1 VNNLGKYELLGE
13 LGRGAFG
20 VVYRARDPI
29 ISRMVALKTMTTSV
43 AGNPALLQRFYRE
56 AQSAGSL
63 QHPNIVT
70 IFDMGDQDG
79 TPFIAMELV
88 DGQNLDDVIASRV
101 PVPLSLK
108 LVYAVQACRAF
119 DYAHKRGII
128 HRDIKPGNV
137 MVNKEGIVK
146 VVDFGIARVLESS
159 KTQTGM
165 LIGTFSYM
173 APELFH
179 GEHASERSDIWS
191 FGVLLYELIASR
203 RPFCEETP
211 AALMRSICEHE
222 HPSLREAAPHC
233 PADLEAVVHKTL
245 QKSDTERFQSM
256 EDLLLELDPICR
268 RLQAENVAEL
278 LAQGRQLV
286 EQGEIAQA
294 RDLLRQALRVDP
306 TNLQIRVLS
315 EKVNVELRRMAV
327 RPQVQESVEKAR
339 ALLQEGKLQ
348 EADAEA
354 GHALALDSSC
364 EAAQALLREVQDRT
378 RRAQTINEWLELAK
392 QHLAEGLADE
402 ADALLA
408 KVAEADPSQRELPG
422 LRQQVLDEQERRRR
436 QARLLEG
443 MQQARA
449 YWTQQNYQ
457 ECIAVLTELQKDFAG
472 EEEIERLLE
481 TAREEQAEQN
491 KQERLA
497 QGRNLLALQQYEEC
511 ATALAQLQAEFPGDE
526 EIQRLLDAARA
537 EEAEQQ
543 KERRL
548 ADARKLLAARQYEEC
563 IALLV
568 SLQQQFVGDDDIAR
582 LLAAARENQAE
593 HDKKDKVAAARRLLA
608 AQRFADALAL
618 LDAVLAADPKDSAVL
633 KLRALVQREQ
643 EKQASSEILRR
654 EWEVLKKLV
663 GERAYPDVVTRAEN
677 LLQQFPGDAA
687 LMRVVEFARKQQ
699 AQIESGLRFRAALD
713 EIQAHLNASRF
724 QEAAAAAQS
733 ALEAFP
739 GNPQFTALLEQAQA
753 REKKEVVRKLI
764 EKRVR
769 EIKVK
774 INRGELSEAKEMARE
789 ALTSLGPDTDVNQL
803 LASAEV
809 EYEAREKKRRQQD
822 RLDSI
827 RSLIQSGKI
836 DKAATTLDEAA
847 RSGDFHALD
856 PRLYQVADA
865 VEAARKAAA
874 ATPLTNVAGE
884 PAAPARE
891 YAVLDGP
898 PLAGEGD
905 ASRAGA
911 LQAVQP
917 PAGVAP
923 ASAPVGGGVA
933 GQDQPNLAVVEKRL
947 AVFLGPVAKIVV
959 RKAALRARNA
969 EELYALLAE
978 NLERDEDRTKFLAG
992 RVESRTQFKSELP
1005 AESVARS
1012 AAPVPATPAPRTEL
1026 PREVIDRAAAILAR
1040 YVGPIAV
1047 VLAKRT
1053 APRADSARAL
1063 HLLLAQHVETEADRA
1078 RFLRDAGALE
1088 RS

>member
-1 VNNLGKYELLGE
+1 MGNLGKYELLGE

-20 VVYRARDPI
+20 IVYRARDPI
-29 ISRMVALKTMTTSV
+29 ISRMVALKTMTNSV

-88 DGQNLDDVIASRV
+88 DGQTLDDVIVSRV

-137 MVNKEGIVK
+137 MVNKDGIVK

-179 GEHASERSDIWS
+179 GEHANERSDIWS

-211 AALMRSICEHE
+211 AALMRSICEQE
-222 HPSLREAAPHC
+222 HLPLREAAPHC

-245 QKSDTERFQSM
+245 RKSDAERFLSM

-278 LAQGRQLV
+278 LAQGRELV
-286 EQGEIAQA
+286 EQGEFAQA

-306 TNLQIRVLS
+306 TNLQVRVLS
-315 EKVNVELRRMAV
+315 EKVNVELRRMSV
-327 RPQVQESVEKAR
+327 RPQVQERVEKAR
-339 ALLQEGKLQ
+339 ALLQEGRLQ
-348 EADAEA
+348 EADTEA
-354 GHALALDSSC
+354 GNALALDSSF
-364 EAAQALLREVQDRT
+364 EIAKALQREVQDRI
-378 RRAQTINEWLELAK
+378 RRAQTINEWLDLAK
-392 QHLAEGLADE
+392 QHLAEGLPDE

-408 KVAEADPSQRELPG
+408 KVAEADPSNRELPG
-422 LRQQVLDEQERRRR
+422 LRQQVLDEQERRQR

-491 KQERLA
+491 KQERLS

-526 EIQRLLDAARA
+526 EIRRLLDAARA

-548 ADARKLLAARQYEEC
+548 ADARKLLAAQQHEEC

-568 SLQQQFVGDDDIAR
+568 SLQQQFVDDDEITR
-582 LLAAARENQAE
+582 LLAAAREDQAE
-593 HDKKDKVAAARRLLA
+593 HGKKDKVAAARRLLA

-618 LDAVLAADPKDSAVL
+618 LDAVLATDPKDSAVL
-633 KLRALVQREQ
+633 KLRTLVQREQ
-643 EKQASSEILRR
+643 EKQASFEILRR

-713 EIQAHLNASRF
+713 EIQAHLNANRF
-724 QEAAAAAQS
+724 PEAAAAAQS

-739 GNPQFTALLEQAQA
+739 GNTQFTALLEQAQA

-764 EKRVR
+764 ERRVR
-769 EIKVK
+769 DIKVK

-789 ALTSLGPDTDVNQL
+789 ALTTLGPDTDVNQL

-809 EYEAREKKRRQQD
+809 EYEAREKKRRQQEQ
-822 RLDSI
+822 LETI
-827 RSLIQSGKI
+827 RTLIQGGKI
-836 DKAATTLDEAA
+836 EKAATTLDEMA

-865 VEAARKAAA
+865 LEAARKAAA
-874 ATPLTNVAGE
+874 ASPLTNVAAE

-891 YAVLDGP
+891 YALLEGP
-898 PLAGEGD
+898 PVAGEGD
-905 ASRAGA
+905 AAGA
-911 LQAVQP
+911 GAPQAMQP
-917 PAGVAP
+917 LAEAVPVSAPAGE
-923 ASAPVGGGVA
+923 GVA
-933 GQDQPNLAVVEKRL
+933 GQSEPILDVVEKQL
-947 AVFLGPVAKIVV
+947 AAYLGPVAKIVV

-978 NLERDEDRTKFLAG
+978 NLEREEDRKTFLAG
-992 RVESRTQFKSELP
+992 RVESRAQFKSESP
-1005 AESVARS
+1005 AEPVARS
-1012 AAPVPATPAPRTEL
+1012 AAPAPQTAL

-1040 YVGPIAV
+1040 YVGPIAG

-1078 RFLRDAGALE
+1078 RFLRDAGAPE